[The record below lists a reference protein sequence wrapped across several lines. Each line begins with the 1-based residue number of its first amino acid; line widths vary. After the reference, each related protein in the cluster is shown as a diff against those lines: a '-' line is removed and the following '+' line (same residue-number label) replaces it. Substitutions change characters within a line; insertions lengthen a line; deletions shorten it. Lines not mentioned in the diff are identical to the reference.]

1 MCPNIFYSQGYA
13 YWCNEIVSDL
23 DYDSDSCWNHPEISK
38 CRQCVHF
45 QKQDYTIVVQDERFK
60 KFI

>member
-1 MCPNIFYSQGYA
+1 MPNIFCSQSSE
-13 YWCNEIVSDL
+13 YWCSETMSDL
-23 DYDSDSCWNHPEISK
+23 DYDSDSCWNHPEIGK

-45 QKQDYTIVVQDERFK
+45 EKQDYSIVVQDERFK

>member
-1 MCPNIFYSQGYA
+1 VPQPNLNCSTEYY
-13 YWCNEIVSDL
+13 CNIKMIDL
-23 DYDSDSCWNHPEISK
+23 DHDSDPCWNHPEMSK

-45 QKQDYTIVVQDERFK
+45 QKQDYSIVVQDERFK

>member
-1 MCPNIFYSQGYA
+1 VPQPNI
-13 YWCNEIVSDL
+13 NMEIEYFCDIKMIDL

-45 QKQDYTIVVQDERFK
+45 EKQDYSIVVQDERFK